1 MKISTCPIC
10 GSHQIKKVT
19 GKMTFKT
26 PTGKVTIPKVP
37 RQRCAN
43 CGEQF
48 FDHEA
53 NKVLDRY
60 REKTRKKAV
69 KQPANR
75 ELM

>member
-1 MKISTCPIC
+1 MKILICPIC
-10 GSHQIKKVT
+10 GSDQIKAVT

-26 PTGKVTIPKVP
+26 SKGEVTIPKVP

-60 REKTRKKAV
+60 RGKRRL
-69 KQPANR
+69 KQPA
-75 ELM
+75 